1 MDEMKILV
9 MFVQE
14 LDIPAQEGR
23 NALSGTSVEYFFFGN
38 NGELVS
44 PKLCVDGT
52 VGMRRGKSF
61 LPPESIRKISYI
73 PGVYDGV
80 FEMTVGSNGKPTLKL
95 TDLNFV
101 GKASISM
108 VHEKEVK

>member
-1 MDEMKILV
+1 MDKMKILV
-9 MFVQE
+9 MFVQK
-14 LDIPAQEGR
+14 LDIAAEEGR
-23 NALSGTSVEYFFFGN
+23 DALHGTSVEYFFFGE
-38 NGELVS
+38 NGEMVS

-61 LPPESIRKISYI
+61 LSPDAIRNISYV

-95 TDLNFV
+95 TGLNFV
-101 GKASISM
+101 GKAAISM
-108 VHEKEVK
+108 TPEKEVK